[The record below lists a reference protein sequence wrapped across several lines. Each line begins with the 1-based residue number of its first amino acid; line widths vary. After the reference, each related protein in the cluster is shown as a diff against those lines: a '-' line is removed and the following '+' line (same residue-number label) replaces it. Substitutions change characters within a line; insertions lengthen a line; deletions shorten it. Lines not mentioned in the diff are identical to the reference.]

1 MKYLKIFEDYS
12 SDVEL
17 VDINI
22 INQIPKGKLHQSLEY
37 FNKLKEDI
45 KQNGIKEPICI
56 LYFVKDNTLTLGEG
70 HHRLQIANELNI
82 QRVPIRVIVNW
93 RGDTRWNNYNVAH
106 EIYHPPKKLDTEVYS
121 KRNYYPTNIK
131 PSELGLY

>member
-1 MKYLKIFEDYS
+1 MKYLKLFENYS

-22 INQIPKGKLHQSLEY
+22 INQIPKGELHQSSEY

-45 KQNGIKEPICI
+45 KKNGIKEPLCV

-82 QRVPIRVIVNW
+82 KKVPIRVLVQW
-93 RGDTRWNNYNVAH
+93 EGEPRWNNYNTSHV
-106 EIYHPPKKLDTEVYS
+106 IYHPPKKLDIEEYNQ
-121 KRNYYPTNIK
+121 RNYYPTNIK
-131 PSELGLY
+131 PSQLGL

>member
-1 MKYLKIFEDYS
+1 MKYLKMFEDYS

-17 VDINI
+17 VSIDT
-22 INQIPKGKLHQSLEY
+22 INQIPKGELHQSSEY

-45 KQNGIKEPICI
+45 KQNGIKEPICV

-70 HHRLQIANELNI
+70 HHRLQIANDLNI
-82 QRVPIRVIVNW
+82 QKIPIRVIVNW

-106 EIYHPPKKLDTEVYS
+106 EIYHPPKKLDIEGYNR
-121 KRNYYPTNIK
+121 RNYYPTNVK
-131 PSELGLY
+131 PSELGLI